1 MPQLRPLVVDDVAPV
16 ADELAG
22 EQRRG
27 RLRHQ
32 LRRLVLLDHVGRLA
46 LRAAQGRVVGR
57 EGEVDDEAEQDGE
70 ARREHAED
78 PGRAVAVGEE
88 APGRGEP
95 AQQEEQADRDGDGGE
110 DDREGEEQVHRPRF
124 CPGFR
129 RRSSPRRD
137 YVAAVVPWDARG
149 AWPSQARSRSSRG
162 CRSWPSPSASC
173 SSCRRPSCSP
183 TSARSTSRSRTASA
197 SPSSGPP
204 RCRRRSGSSS
214 RCGSSR
220 TRPRQTHGRRSTS
233 GRSMRRS
240 SAARR
245 DRR

>member
-1 MPQLRPLVVDDVAPV
+1 MSSPESSGDV
-16 ADELAG
+16 G
-22 EQRRG
+22 
-27 RLRHQ
+27 LRHQ
-32 LRRLVLLDHVGRLA
+32 LRRLVLLDHIGRLA

-78 PGRAVAVGEE
+78 PGRAVAVREE

-95 AQQEEQADRDGDGGE
+95 AQQEEQTDRDDDGGE
-110 DDREGEEQVHRPRF
+110 DDRKGEEQVHRPRF

-149 AWPSQARSRSSRG
+149 AWPSHGAKPKLTGLPLLAVALCVVLFVQAAFVLSYVGAPAR
-162 CRSWPSPSASC
+162 AEAA
-173 SSCRRPSCSP
+173 RRP
-183 TSARSTSRSRTASA
+183 
-197 SPSSGPP
+197 P
-204 RCRRRSGSSS
+204 RRRRDVPACPRRSGSSS

-220 TRPRQTHGRRSTS
+220 TRPRKTHGRRSTS

-240 SAARR
+240 SAARQ
-245 DRR
+245 DRP